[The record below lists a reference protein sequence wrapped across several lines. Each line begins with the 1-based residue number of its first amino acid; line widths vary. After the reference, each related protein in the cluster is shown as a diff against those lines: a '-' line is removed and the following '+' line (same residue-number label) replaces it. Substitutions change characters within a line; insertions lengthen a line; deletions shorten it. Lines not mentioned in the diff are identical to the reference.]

1 MMSLPLFLSDVG
13 GSEILLI
20 VLVVLIFF
28 GPKSIPG
35 IAKTMG
41 KAMYQIKQASQDV
54 QNEIKKS
61 TGDLKTDFDLQK
73 IVRETTDIVEKP
85 ILEETRKMDQI
96 IDAPSQHSRAYQS
109 NFSRSLNEQKAQNEP
124 IKLDQMESS
133 DSSSLEDNAV

>member
-85 ILEETRKMDQI
+85 ILEETRKMDQT
-96 IDAPSQHSRAYQS
+96 IDAPSQHSRAY
-109 NFSRSLNEQKAQNEP
+109 
-124 IKLDQMESS
+124 
-133 DSSSLEDNAV
+133 